1 MNNLLRLIFLF
12 FMFLVSLQAQSE
24 SISVHDKGDEPVG
37 EKIQYL
43 KESHNGF
50 GIEVARSLVKE
61 KKFVQSNNNV
71 LSFGIGSDPV
81 WLYLEVSNPEKEAV
95 LRRLSIE
102 MSWLEKLSVYF
113 VHDEEVIAQQQAGD
127 SFPFSERQSNNIFF
141 IFEQN
146 FKPGVTQVF
155 IRAETDDPLV
165 LPVYLSSQE
174 SFVARHSRID
184 ISYGFLYGAILSL
197 LLYNLLL
204 FVRLKTTHHL
214 YYSLYLLAFIIMNMS
229 YSGHAY
235 QWLWPQSP
243 IWQQWSNPILMML
256 FMLTGLLFATQFLN
270 TRILLPKT
278 HKIIIYGSAAFV
290 FLQTV
295 AFIAGQQTFALL
307 LSFSN
312 VFVFAIVMVMLGA
325 VSFYRGNGSAKY
337 FLIAFVSHVVASSIT
352 AMAVWGI
359 IPYSDLAYR
368 AVDIGMVVDA
378 TLLAMALADQ
388 FRISQQAQLDAEK
401 LARIDPLTGLN
412 NRRAFYEYLIPI
424 WSIAERKN
432 YPMSVIMID
441 IDRFKQ
447 VNDRY
452 GHDVGDQA
460 LMKISQILENGAR
473 SGDILAR
480 WGGEEF
486 ILFLPDTDMNEAV
499 SIANRLRESISK
511 TPINNSD
518 DPLHLTA
525 SMGVSYNDSTGLT
538 LNDLIKVADTCLY
551 RAKTKGRDLVCAES
565 MGIC

>member
-1 MNNLLRLIFLF
+1 MNNCFRLVLF
-12 FMFLVSLQAQSE
+12 FCVFLVSLQAHTE
-24 SISVHDKGDEPVG
+24 SISVHEKSDRPVG
-37 EKIQYL
+37 EKIQYF
-43 KESHNGF
+43 KEGQNGF
-50 GIEVARSLVKE
+50 GISVIRALVKE
-61 KKFVQSNNNV
+61 KKFTQSDDDV
-71 LSFGIGSDPV
+71 LNFGIGSDPV
-81 WLYLEVSNPEKEAV
+81 WLYLEVSNPDKEAV

-102 MSWLEKLSVYF
+102 TSWLDKLSVYF
-113 VHDEEVIAQQQAGD
+113 FHDEKLIQQQQAGD
-127 SFPFSERQSNNIFF
+127 AFEFSERESDNIFF
-141 IFEQN
+141 TFDKKFN
-146 FKPGVTQVF
+146 PGVTQVF
-155 IRAETDDPLV
+155 IRVETDDPLV
-165 LPVYLSSQE
+165 LPVYLSSQQ
-174 SFVARHSRID
+174 SFVSRHSRID

-197 LLYNLLL
+197 LFYNFLL

-214 YYSLYLLAFIIMNMS
+214 YFSLYLLAFVVMNMS

-235 QWLWPQSP
+235 QWLWPESV
-243 IWQQWSNPILMML
+243 IWQQWSNPLLMMM

-270 TRILLPKT
+270 TKILLPVT
-278 HKIIIYGSAAFV
+278 HKLIIYTSATFLI
-290 FLQTV
+290 LQTG
-295 AFIAGQQTFALL
+295 AFITGQIAFALL
-307 LSFSN
+307 LSFSA

-337 FLIAFVSHVVASSIT
+337 FLIASVSHVVASSIT

-359 IPYSDLAYR
+359 IPHSELAYR
-368 AVDIGMVVDA
+368 AVDIGMVIDA

-388 FRISQQAQLDAEK
+388 FRISQQARLDAEK

-452 GHDVGDQA
+452 GHDMGDRV
-460 LMKISQILENGAR
+460 LVKVSQILEHGAR

-499 SIANRLRESISK
+499 TIANRLRESISR
-511 TPINNSD
+511 TPVNDSD
-518 DPLHLTA
+518 DPLYLTA

-538 LNDLIKVADTCLY
+538 LNDLIKVADNCLY

>member
-1 MNNLLRLIFLF
+1 MNNLLRLTLFLF
-12 FMFLVSLQAQSE
+12 VFLVSLQAHSK
-24 SISVHDKGDEPVG
+24 SINVHEKSDGPVG
-37 EKIQYL
+37 ERTQYF
-43 KESHNGF
+43 KEGQKSID
-50 GIEVARSLVKE
+50 IEIARTLVKE
-61 KKFVQSNNNV
+61 KKFTQSDSDV
-71 LSFGIGSDPV
+71 LNFGIGSAPV
-81 WLYLEVSNPEKEAV
+81 WMYVEVSNPGKEAV

-102 MSWLEKLSVYF
+102 TSWLDKLSVYF
-113 VHDEEVIAQQQAGD
+113 VHDDELIKQRQAGD
-127 SFPFSERQSNNIFF
+127 EFVFSERESENVFF
-141 IFEQN
+141 TFDEN
-146 FKPGVTQVF
+146 FNPGITQIF

-174 SFVARHSRID
+174 SFAVRYSRID

-197 LLYNLLL
+197 LLYNFLL

-214 YYSLYLLAFIIMNMS
+214 YFSLYLLAFIVMNMS

-235 QWLWPQSP
+235 QWLWPESV
-243 IWQQWSNPILMML
+243 IWQQWSNPLLMML

-270 TRILLPKT
+270 TKILLPKT
-278 HKIIIYGSAAFV
+278 HKIIIYASATFLILQIAAFI
-290 FLQTV
+290 T
-295 AFIAGQQTFALL
+295 GQITFALL
-307 LSFSN
+307 LSFSS
-312 VFVFAIVMVMLGA
+312 VFIFAVVMVMLGA
-325 VSFYRGNGSAKY
+325 VAFYRGNGSAKY
-337 FLIAFVSHVVASSIT
+337 FLIASVSHVVASSIT

-359 IPYSDLAYR
+359 IPHSDLAYR
-368 AVDIGMVVDA
+368 AVEIGMVVDA

-388 FRISQQAQLDAEK
+388 FRISQQARIDAER

-441 IDRFKQ
+441 IDHFKQ
-447 VNDRY
+447 VNDCY
-452 GHDVGDQA
+452 GHDMGDQV
-460 LMKISQILENGAR
+460 LIKISQILEHGAR

-499 SIANRLRESISK
+499 TIANRLRELISK
-511 TPINNSD
+511 TPINDSD

-525 SMGVSYNDSTGLT
+525 SIGVSYNDTTGLT

-551 RAKTKGRDLVCAES
+551 RAKSKGRDLVCAES